1 MTALQ
6 NLIMGK
12 SPNDPTGDAT
22 PSSTF
27 YAWDALALDAPFTQG
42 PRLTDDI
49 RDTLAAW
56 ERTYPSYGMPFSAYL
71 DKTYITPEGDER
83 FAWELFQDFVTV
95 KITFEEMTAELQP
108 QRLSTGETTGA
119 EWFWDFAQDQQDN
132 QRRWRGVTSGGGQG
146 WTQNDVD
153 NAAAAIRD
161 RLAKWGQ
168 TMADEEIDK
177 LALTA
182 VQYEYNDSR
191 LVDALLDGVD
201 FASISE
207 GEIGQTKN
215 NVLEYANRYLV
226 RLSEGDANDIVG
238 RMFRQELSLEGLQA
252 YLTEQAKIQMP
263 FLGTYLERG
272 FSPIDVFKSPMNL
285 AAEELGIDVAEID
298 LMKPEWNNVFI
309 RTNDKGESR
318 VATNMEVRDAVRNME
333 GWEQTDS
340 ARRAATDIS
349 MWVGNIM
356 GVI

>member
-1 MTALQ
+1 MTSLQ

-12 SPNDPTGDAT
+12 SPDDSTGNTSA
-22 PSSTF
+22 SSTP
-27 YAWDALALDAPFTQG
+27 YAWDALALDTPFVPG
-42 PRLTDDI
+42 ARLTNEV
-49 RDTLAAW
+49 RETLAAW
-56 ERTYPSYGMPFSAYL
+56 EKAYPSYGIPFSAYL

-83 FAWELFQDFVTV
+83 FAWELFQDFVTLKV
-95 KITFEEMTAELQP
+95 DFDEMVAELQP
-108 QRLSTGETTGA
+108 QRLETGETTGA
-119 EWFWDFAQDQQDN
+119 EWFWDFAQTQQDN
-132 QRRWRGVTSGGGQG
+132 QRRWMNVTSGNGQG

-161 RLAKWGQ
+161 RLAVWGQ
-168 TMADEEIDK
+168 TMADDEIDK

-182 VQYEYNDSR
+182 VQYEYNDTR

-201 FASISE
+201 FAAISD
-207 GEIGQTKN
+207 GEIGQTRN
-215 NVLEYANRYLV
+215 NVIEYANRYLV
-226 RLSEGDANDIVG
+226 RLSEDDANDIVG
-238 RMFRQELSLEGLQA
+238 RMYRQELSLEGLQA
-252 YLTEQAKIQMP
+252 YLSEQAKIQMP
-263 FLGTYLERG
+263 FISSYLDRG

-285 AAEELGIDVAEID
+285 AAEELGIGVAEID
-298 LMKPEWNNVFI
+298 LMKPEWNNIFV